1 MAERGAHS
9 MRIAALAVCAFTA
22 LAAAQGALSA
32 DARAKAEQLWNRYV
46 ALEAAFDPAVAD
58 LYADD
63 AVIRNRRTYP
73 TGEVR
78 EATVPAAQ
86 YKMLVRTAIPIAR
99 ARNDISRY
107 SGCTYAADGAR
118 VRVACARF
126 STLKNYTS
134 PISVLVGPGPAGA
147 WLIFEETSESRP

>member
-1 MAERGAHS
+1 MAGR
-9 MRIAALAVCAFTA
+9 LAVLLVLLSAPA
-22 LAAAQGALSA
+22 GAQALSA
-32 DARAKAEQLWNRYV
+32 DARGKAEQLWNRYV

-58 LYADD
+58 LYAED

-86 YKMLVRTAIPIAR
+86 YKLLVRQAIPLAK

-107 SGCTYAADGAR
+107 SGCTYAADGPR
-118 VRVACARF
+118 VRIVCARF
-126 STLKNYTS
+126 SVLKNYTS
-134 PISVLVGPGPAGA
+134 PISMLVGPGPGGA
-147 WLIFEETSESRP
+147 WLIFEELSESRP

>member
-1 MAERGAHS
+1 
-9 MRIAALAVCAFTA
+9 MRIAALMVFTYTA
-22 LAAAQGALSA
+22 LAIAQGAPSA

-86 YKMLVRTAIPIAR
+86 YRLLVRQATPIAK
-99 ARNDISRY
+99 ARNDINRY
-107 SGCTYAADGAR
+107 SGCMYTAEGTR
-118 VRVACARF
+118 VRIACARF
-126 STLKNYTS
+126 SALKNYTS
-134 PISVLVGPGPAGA
+134 PIALLVGPGPAGA
-147 WLIFEETSESRP
+147 WLIFEELSESRP